1 MDIIDYLV
9 MEIVEC
15 CKKENIQHVGV
26 YTQQNSDKQN
36 TTDIFLYSGDVK
48 VTYTILPP
56 KEALSVVASELVTDF
71 KRTVAKEKQKELL

>member
-15 CKKENIQHVGV
+15 CKKENIQHVLINIH
-26 YTQQNSDKQN
+26 QNSDKQN
-36 TTDIFLYSGDVK
+36 TTDVLLYSGDVK

-56 KEALSVVASELVTDF
+56 NEALSVVASELVTDF